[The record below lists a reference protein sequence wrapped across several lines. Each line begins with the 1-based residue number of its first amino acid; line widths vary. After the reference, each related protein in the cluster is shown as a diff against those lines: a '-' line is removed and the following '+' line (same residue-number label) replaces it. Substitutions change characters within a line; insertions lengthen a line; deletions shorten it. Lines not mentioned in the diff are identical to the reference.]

1 MTTGDMMSHV
11 MGASGALF
19 PGLGGPQPAASSQHN
34 LLSQLG
40 LFSSRPG
47 NYGENIVT
55 VAAVMCHAL
64 SRKSRDTHFRDHHRA
79 APDQHLSRQPCP
91 HPWSDVQSRSQTENN
106 QRPR

>member
-79 APDQHLSRQPCP
+79 APDQHMSL
-91 HPWSDVQSRSQTENN
+91 
-106 QRPR
+106 